1 MVVKTEVCAFSEQ
14 KIYPGR
20 GIRCITREG
29 KLAILL
35 STKCK
40 AFFTRKTKSQVIR
53 WTVTWRRLN
62 KKFKSDDASK
72 KRKKKQRRII
82 RDVIGLERD
91 VIRRQRNLTNDE
103 RDAQREQAI
112 REIKERKEKA
122 KKNKPAANVPKAA
135 PAQKA
140 PAKAGKK

>member
-20 GIRCITREG
+20 GIRCITRDG
-29 KLAILL
+29 KLAVLL
-35 STKCK
+35 NTKCQ
-40 AFFTRKTKSQVIR
+40 AFFSRKTKSQVIR

-62 KKFKSDDASK
+62 KKLKTDDASK
-72 KRKKKQRRII
+72 KKRKRQRRVI
-82 RDVIGLERD
+82 RDVIGLERE

-122 KKNKPAANVPKAA
+122 KKTKPATNVAKAQPVQKPAAKS
-135 PAQKA
+135 
-140 PAKAGKK
+140 GKK